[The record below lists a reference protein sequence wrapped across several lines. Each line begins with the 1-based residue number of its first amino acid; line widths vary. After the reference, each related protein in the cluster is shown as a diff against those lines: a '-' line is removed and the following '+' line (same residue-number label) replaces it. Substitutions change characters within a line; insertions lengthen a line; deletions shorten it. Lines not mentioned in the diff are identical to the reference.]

1 MAGNVQARH
10 NLGNNEGRLGNMD
23 RALKHFMIAV
33 EFGMSHSLQEIKQ
46 MYTCGY
52 ATKKDYTKALQLYQT
67 YLGEIKSRQRDE
79 AAAFDEEFRYY

>member
-1 MAGNVQARH
+1 MMGHVMARH

-46 MYTCGY
+46 CTHVDMQQ
-52 ATKKDYTKALQLYQT
+52 KKTTQKHYNY
-67 YLGEIKSRQRDE
+67 IKLI
-79 AAAFDEEFRYY
+79 